1 MGEGDAPPPPRPH
14 GRLDKEHPDRKGEQ
28 LRKWAPVFKAFAKE
42 AEKKGGKVGVFIDY
56 TALPQRSLASHAPGA
71 EDDRTP
77 EELATFKRAPSW
89 LQSGRG
95 PGCSQ
100 RPGGWP
106 QCAQPHTPGVSEIPR
121 VSERDV
127 LPRFG
132 PTGALAGMVRAAQA
146 SYTLVLRLWPSLSLS
161 PNAICVKS

>member
-1 MGEGDAPPPPRPH
+1 MY
-14 GRLDKEHPDRKGEQ
+14 
-28 LRKWAPVFKAFAKE
+28 
-42 AEKKGGKVGVFIDY
+42 GGKVGVFIDY

-100 RPGGWP
+100 HTAAAGLSAHSHTRLESLRCLVSRNAMSCPASDPQVRWRESMPGMG
-106 QCAQPHTPGVSEIPR
+106 
-121 VSERDV
+121 
-127 LPRFG
+127 
-132 PTGALAGMVRAAQA
+132 TG
-146 SYTLVLRLWPSLSLS
+146 
-161 PNAICVKS
+161 

>member
-1 MGEGDAPPPPRPH
+1 M
-14 GRLDKEHPDRKGEQ
+14 
-28 LRKWAPVFKAFAKE
+28 
-42 AEKKGGKVGVFIDY
+42 GVFIDY

-100 RPGGWP
+100 RPEAAGLSAHSHTRLETLRYLVSRNAKACPASDP
-106 QCAQPHTPGVSEIPR
+106 QVRWRGSTPGMGI
-121 VSERDV
+121 
-127 LPRFG
+127 G
-132 PTGALAGMVRAAQA
+132 
-146 SYTLVLRLWPSLSLS
+146 
-161 PNAICVKS
+161 